1 MAVLRVVGGDV
12 ALDLVNTVEP
22 RLEGQVPER
31 DHLDSP
37 AALLS
42 WAERVGLIDA
52 HTHEQVSAAWAH
64 KPGTSSVALKD
75 VQELRQAVGVAVDA
89 ARTHTTDAT
98 TALALQRLLQRAAIA
113 LTRSALTL
121 DIDGQRP
128 ARRTVGTE
136 PATLLAD
143 RLAVAALDLL
153 QTADLHR
160 LKSCP
165 PEHGGCG
172 WVFLD
177 TSKNGSR
184 RWCSM
189 DDCGTHAKSRRLTQR
204 RRDSRSGAEVP
215 AEPLP

>member
-1 MAVLRVVGGDV
+1 MALLRIVGGDV

-22 RLEGQVPER
+22 RIHGQVPER

-37 AALLS
+37 AALLA
-42 WAERVGLIDA
+42 WAELIGLVDA
-52 HTHEQVSAAWAH
+52 HTREQVAEAWARE
-64 KPGTSSVALKD
+64 PGAADTTLKD
-75 VQELRQAVGVAVDA
+75 VQQLRQVIGAAVDA
-89 ARTHTTDAT
+89 ARTRTTDAT
-98 TALALQRLLQRAAIA
+98 SDHALQSLLQRAATA
-113 LTRSALTL
+113 LTRTTLTL
-121 DIDGQRP
+121 NTDGQRP
-128 ARRTVGTE
+128 VQLTVGTE
-136 PATLLAD
+136 PATVLPD

-177 TSKNGSR
+177 TSKNSSR

-204 RRDSRSGAEVP
+204 RRDTRSKTHQAP
-215 AEPLP
+215 A

>member
-22 RLEGQVPER
+22 RLKGQVPER
-31 DHLDSP
+31 DHLDSST
-37 AALLS
+37 ALLA

-52 HTHEQVSAAWAH
+52 PSQEQVSEAWARE
-64 KPGTSSVALKD
+64 PGAAATALED
-75 VQELRQAVGVAVDA
+75 VQQLRRAVGAAVDA
-89 ARTHTTDAT
+89 ARTHVTNPTTD
-98 TALALQRLLQRAAIA
+98 LALQSVLQRAAAA
-113 LTRSALTL
+113 LTRSTLTL
-121 DIDGQRP
+121 DVEGQRP
-128 ARRTVGTE
+128 VRRTVGTH
-136 PATLLAD
+136 PTTLLAD

-204 RRDSRSGAEVP
+204 RRDSRSKVHTP
-215 AEPLP
+215 A